1 MNQADSTYLGTLN
14 YVLHAG
20 KQRGDRTGTGTI
32 SLFGQ
37 QMRFDLFETFPLLT
51 SKKVHWPSVVHE
63 LLWFLK
69 GDTNIKY
76 LNDNGVKIWD
86 AWADENGDLGPV
98 YGAQW
103 RNWDAGER
111 MVDTGIGAM
120 PERAVIDQIADLV
133 YNLKSDPFS
142 RRHIISAW
150 NPAVLPDPDDS
161 PQANASRGLQA
172 LPPCHTMF
180 QFYVE
185 ELTLEEREEI
195 YDGKLLGSKDE
206 DFRHKVLDHN
216 GVPRLGLS
224 CQLYQRSADMFLG
237 VPFNIASYSLLTHLV
252 AKTVGMHPMSFVWSG
267 GDCHIYSNHLDQVNE
282 QLDRNKTAPDSP
294 KLRIKTKRDRLEDYT
309 FDDIELIDYNPMPA
323 IKAPISV

>member
-1 MNQADSTYLGTLN
+1 MSNKNDSGYLIALAA
-14 YVLHAG
+14 VLSHG
-20 KQRGDRTGTGTI
+20 KKRTDRTGTGTL
-32 SLFGQ
+32 SHFGM
-37 QMRFDLFETFPLLT
+37 QMRFDLSETFPLLT

-103 RNWDAGER
+103 RNWECPG
-111 MVDTGIGAM
+111 VGV
-120 PERAVIDQIADLV
+120 VIDQIADLV
-133 YNLKSDPFS
+133 YNLKNDPFS

-172 LPPCHTMF
+172 LPPCHTLF

-195 YDGKLLGSKDE
+195 YDGQLLGSKDE
-206 DFRHKVLDHN
+206 DFRHQVLDRN

-252 AKTVGMHPMSFVWSG
+252 AKTVGMHPMDFVWSG
-267 GDCHIYSNHLDQVNE
+267 GDCHIYRNHIEQVQE
-282 QLDRNKTAPDSP
+282 QLNRRFDAPAAP

-309 FDDIELIDYNPMPA
+309 FDDIELVDYNPMPA

>member
-1 MNQADSTYLGTLN
+1 MNIKDSIYLGVLSH
-14 YVLHAG
+14 VLHAG
-20 KQRGDRTGTGTI
+20 KKRGDRTGTGTI

-37 QMRFDLFETFPLLT
+37 QMRFDLTPNFPLLT

-69 GDTNIKY
+69 GDTNIRY
-76 LNDNGVKIWD
+76 LKENGVSIWD

-98 YGAQW
+98 YGHQW
-103 RNWDAGER
+103 RHWECPGAG
-111 MVDTGIGAM
+111 V
-120 PERAVIDQIADLV
+120 VVDQIADLV
-133 YNLKSDPFS
+133 WNLKHNPFS
-142 RRHIISAW
+142 RRHVVSAW

-185 ELTLEEREEI
+185 ELTYGERLQISSLYGMSWGEHTRLANSEVVEREM
-195 YDGKLLGSKDE
+195 SMMDE
-206 DFRHKVLDHN
+206 A

-237 VPFNIASYSLLTHLV
+237 VPFNIASYSLLTYLV
-252 AKTVGMHPMSFVWSG
+252 AKTVDMHPMEFIWSG
-267 GDCHIYSNHLDQVNE
+267 GDCHIYTNHVAQVKE
-282 QLDRNKTAPDSP
+282 QLDRIGAAPESP
-294 KLRIKTKRDRLEDYT
+294 RILIKTKRDRLEEYT
-309 FDDIELIDYNPMPA
+309 FEDIELSNYNPLPA
-323 IKAPISV
+323 IKAPIAV

>member
-1 MNQADSTYLGTLN
+1 MSNKSDWQYLMRLSD
-14 YVLHAG
+14 VLAYG
-20 KQRGDRTGTGTI
+20 KERTDRTGTGTL
-32 SLFGQ
+32 SYFGM
-37 QMRFDLFETFPLLT
+37 QMRFDLTETFPLLT

-103 RNWDAGER
+103 RSWECP
-111 MVDTGIGAM
+111 GIGV
-120 PERAVIDQIADLV
+120 VIDQISDLV
-133 YNLKSDPFS
+133 WNLKNDPFS
-142 RRHIISAW
+142 RRHVISAW

-172 LPPCHTMF
+172 LPPCHTLF

-185 ELTLEEREEI
+185 ELTLAEREDI
-195 YDGKLLGSKDE
+195 YEGQLLGSDSE
-206 DFRHKVLDHN
+206 DFRHQVLDRE

-252 AKTVGMHPMSFVWSG
+252 AKTVGMHPMDFVWSG
-267 GDCHIYSNHLDQVNE
+267 GDCHIYLNHIEQVKE
-282 QLDRNKTAPDSP
+282 QLNRRFDAPKSP
-294 KLRIKTKRDRLEDYT
+294 KLIILTKRDRLEDYT
-309 FDDIELIDYNPMPA
+309 FEDIELIDYNPMPA

>member
-1 MNQADSTYLGTLN
+1 MNINDSIYLGTLN
-14 YVLHAG
+14 HVLLSG
-20 KQRGDRTGTGTI
+20 KRRIDRTGTGTT

-37 QMRFDLFETFPLLT
+37 QMRFDLTPTFPLLT

-103 RNWDAGER
+103 RDWECPGVGLR
-111 MVDTGIGAM
+111 
-120 PERAVIDQIADLV
+120 IDQIADLV
-133 YNLKSDPFS
+133 CNLKNDPFS
-142 RRHIISAW
+142 RRHIVSAW

-185 ELTLEEREEI
+185 ELTVEERMEMAPQYGFKFGPTE
-195 YDGKLLGSKDE
+195 DGHLNADAVSKAMD
-206 DFRHKVLDHN
+206 VA

-252 AKTVGMHPMSFVWSG
+252 AKTVGMYPMEFVWSG
-267 GDCHIYSNHLDQVNE
+267 GDCHIYSNHVEQVKE
-282 QLDRNKTAPDSP
+282 QIDRREAAPESP
-294 KLRIKTKRDRLEDYT
+294 RIWIKNKRDSLEDYT
-309 FDDIELIDYNPMPA
+309 FDDIELIGYNPMPA

>member
-1 MNQADSTYLGTLN
+1 MNINDGIYLSSLN
-14 YVLHAG
+14 FVLHAG
-20 KQRGDRTGTGTI
+20 KSRGDRTGTGTT

-37 QMRFDLFETFPLLT
+37 QMRFDLTPAFPLLT

-69 GDTNIKY
+69 GDTNVKY

-103 RNWDAGER
+103 RNWECP
-111 MVDTGIGAM
+111 GIG
-120 PERAVIDQIADLV
+120 VVVDQIADLV
-133 YNLKSDPFS
+133 HNLKNDPFS

-172 LPPCHTMF
+172 LPPCHTLF

-195 YDGKLLGSKDE
+195 YEGQLLGSDNE
-206 DFRHKVLDHN
+206 DFRHQVLDRE

-252 AKTVGMHPMSFVWSG
+252 AKTVGMHPMEFVWSG
-267 GDCHIYSNHLDQVNE
+267 GDCHIYNNHLDQAKE
-282 QLDRNKTAPDSP
+282 QLGRQFSAPDSP

>member
-1 MNQADSTYLGTLN
+1 MNINDSIYLGALN
-14 YVLHAG
+14 HVLLSG
-20 KQRGDRTGTGTI
+20 KQRIDRTGTGTT

-37 QMRFDLFETFPLLT
+37 QMRFDLTPTFPLLT

-103 RNWDAGER
+103 RDWECP
-111 MVDTGIGAM
+111 GIGL
-120 PERAVIDQIADLV
+120 RIDQIADLV
-133 YNLKSDPFS
+133 YNLQHDPFS
-142 RRHIISAW
+142 RRHIVSAW
-150 NPAVLPDPDDS
+150 NPVVLPDPDDS

-185 ELTLEEREEI
+185 ELTVEERMEMAPQYGFKFGPTE
-195 YDGKLLGSKDE
+195 DGHLNADAVSKAMDIA
-206 DFRHKVLDHN
+206 

-252 AKTVGMHPMSFVWSG
+252 AKTVGMHPMEFVWSG
-267 GDCHIYSNHLDQVNE
+267 GDCHIYSNHVAQVNE
-282 QLDRNKTAPDSP
+282 QLDRREAAPESP
-294 KLRIKTKRDRLEDYT
+294 RIWIRNKRDRLEDYT